1 MTTAVRAA
9 AAPGA
14 FVADDV
20 LAPRRQARGGP
31 RLTPRESEVLGL
43 AAEGLTVRGHLGPAL
58 RLGGDDALAPVRHLP
73 QARGHLAQPGSPG
86 RRATR
91 DAADLT
97 WPAPTRAG
105 AWTDWAIWLVLRLAL
120 VGIIVGL
127 IPWPEQVND
136 LTIYADWV
144 QGSLQ
149 HGRFPTDEMWQYPPL
164 AGPVFLLGA
173 WLPGERLGFVT
184 LFLGFD
190 AAIMAMLTHQARR
203 TGLAGGTRLW
213 ALLPLIVGPLL
224 LARFDVVPTAFA
236 VAAVLLAAR
245 PLASGALAATG
256 TWLKVWPVLVLAAL
270 RRRDLPRGVAGAL
283 AATAVIA
290 GVLVVTT
297 VDPMSF
303 LGGQR
308 DRGLQIES
316 LAAWPFLVA
325 RLAGAPV
332 EVVYR
337 YGAHEIDA
345 AGVDVVARSVVV
357 LTLILLGR
365 GRRATPA
372 RSPRRGVR
380 GRCRAGHGAVH
391 RGHQSRLLR
400 AVLHLAAGPG
410 RRDPRGPGQPDAADH
425 GAADRGRAGH
435 AAGLPVALLRA
446 PGRQPGGRGGPDR
459 ARGAHRWRPRGARWA
474 SCCAPGGRRLR
485 RWGRGPRRRP
495 GRRRRASRA
504 TARRSGPSPTTT
516 RPSDAPPHPCAR
528 PAPGRSATG

>member
-1 MTTAVRAA
+1 M
-9 AAPGA
+9 
-14 FVADDV
+14 
-20 LAPRRQARGGP
+20 
-31 RLTPRESEVLGL
+31 
-43 AAEGLTVRGHLGPAL
+43 
-58 RLGGDDALAPVRHLP
+58 
-73 QARGHLAQPGSPG
+73 
-86 RRATR
+86 
-91 DAADLT
+91 
-97 WPAPTRAG
+97 
-105 AWTDWAIWLVLRLAL
+105 VLRLAL
-120 VGIIVGL
+120 VAIILGV

-136 LTIYADWV
+136 LTIYARWV
-144 QGSLQ
+144 QESLQ

-164 AGPVFLLGA
+164 AGPVFVLGA

-203 TGLAGGTRLW
+203 SGLAGGTRLW

-256 TWLKVWPVLVLAAL
+256 AWLKVWPVLVLAAL

-283 AATAVIA
+283 VASAVIA

-297 VDPMSF
+297 VDPLSF

-345 AGVDVVARSVVV
+345 AGVDAVARGVVA
-357 LTLILLGR
+357 LTLILLGVVAVQR
-365 GRRATPA
+365 L
-372 RSPRRGVR
+372 RGVLDEVS
-380 GRCRAGHGAVH
+380 GADVALATVLFTVAT
-391 RGHQSRLLR
+391 SRVFSGQYFIWLL
-400 AVLHLAAGPG
+400 ALAAVTLGDPASRM
-410 RRDPRGPGQPDAADH
+410 RRTTALLI
-425 GAADRGRAGH
+425 
-435 AAGLPVALLRA
+435 AAGVATQVVYPWLYSALLDGNPVAVVVQTVRVALTVAATVYAL
-446 PGRQPGGRGGPDR
+446 GVV
-459 ARGAHRWRPRGARWA
+459 
-474 SCCAPGGRRLR
+474 L
-485 RWGRGPRRRP
+485 RP
-495 GRRRRASRA
+495 GRTVAQASG
-504 TARRSGPSPTTT
+504 SPPSSIT
-516 RPSDAPPHPCAR
+516 RN
-528 PAPGRSATG
+528 RSAEWSQPQDDSTH

>member
-1 MTTAVRAA
+1 MAGT
-9 AAPGA
+9 
-14 FVADDV
+14 
-20 LAPRRQARGGP
+20 
-31 RLTPRESEVLGL
+31 
-43 AAEGLTVRGHLGPAL
+43 H
-58 RLGGDDALAPVRHLP
+58 
-73 QARGHLAQPGSPG
+73 
-86 RRATR
+86 ATR
-91 DAADLT
+91 T
-97 WPAPTRAG
+97 
-105 AWTDWAIWLVLRLAL
+105 WTDWAIWLVLRLAL

-136 LTIYADWV
+136 LTIYATWV

-149 HGRFPTDEMWQYPPL
+149 HGRFPTDDMWQYPPL
-164 AGPVFLLGA
+164 AGPVFLVGA

-236 VAAVLLAAR
+236 VAAVLVAAR

-270 RRRDLPRGVAGAL
+270 RRRDLPRGVLGAL
-283 AATAVIA
+283 AATVVIA
-290 GVLVVTT
+290 GVLVATT
-297 VDPMSF
+297 VEPMSF

-345 AGVDVVARSVVV
+345 AGVDAVARSVVV
-357 LTLILLGR
+357 LTLILLGVVAVQR
-365 GRRATPA
+365 L
-372 RSPRRGVR
+372 RGVLDAVSGADVALATVLFTVATSR
-380 GRCRAGHGAVH
+380 VFSGQYFIWLLALAAVTLGDPDSRMRRTTVLLIAAGLATQLVYPWLYSALLDGNPVAVAVQTV
-391 RGHQSRLLR
+391 RVGLTIAATWCALGVLLR
-400 AVLHLAAGPG
+400 AGRPAAQAMG
-410 RRDPRGPGQPDAADH
+410 
-425 GAADRGRAGH
+425 
-435 AAGLPVALLRA
+435 
-446 PGRQPGGRGGPDR
+446 
-459 ARGAHRWRPRGARWA
+459 
-474 SCCAPGGRRLR
+474 
-485 RWGRGPRRRP
+485 
-495 GRRRRASRA
+495 
-504 TARRSGPSPTTT
+504 SGPSSASGSPPSSIT
-516 RPSDAPPHPCAR
+516 RN
-528 PAPGRSATG
+528 RSAEWSQPHDDSTQ

>member
-1 MTTAVRAA
+1 
-9 AAPGA
+9 
-14 FVADDV
+14 VA
-20 LAPRRQARGGP
+20 GP
-31 RLTPRESEVLGL
+31 RV
-43 AAEGLTVRGHLGPAL
+43 
-58 RLGGDDALAPVRHLP
+58 
-73 QARGHLAQPGSPG
+73 
-86 RRATR
+86 TR
-91 DAADLT
+91 T
-97 WPAPTRAG
+97 
-105 AWTDWAIWLVLRLAL
+105 WTDWAIWLVLRLAL

-136 LTIYADWV
+136 LTIYATWV

-149 HGRFPTDEMWQYPPL
+149 HGRFPTDDMWQYPPL
-164 AGPVFLLGA
+164 AGPVFLVGA

-236 VAAVLLAAR
+236 VAAVLVAAR

-270 RRRDLPRGVAGAL
+270 RRRDLPRGVVGAL
-283 AATAVIA
+283 AATVVIA

-297 VDPMSF
+297 VGPMSF

-345 AGVDVVARSVVV
+345 AGVDAVARSVVV
-357 LTLILLGR
+357 LTLILLGVVAVQR
-365 GRRATPA
+365 L
-372 RSPRRGVR
+372 RGVLDAVSGADVALATVLFTVATSR
-380 GRCRAGHGAVH
+380 VFSGQYFIWLLALAAVTLGDPDSRMRRTTVLLIAAGLATQLVYPWLYSALLDGNPVAVAVQTV
-391 RGHQSRLLR
+391 RVGLTIAATWCALVVLLR
-400 AVLHLAAGPG
+400 AG
-410 RRDPRGPGQPDAADH
+410 
-425 GAADRGRAGH
+425 
-435 AAGLPVALLRA
+435 
-446 PGRQPGGRGGPDR
+446 
-459 ARGAHRWRPRGARWA
+459 
-474 SCCAPGGRRLR
+474 
-485 RWGRGPRRRP
+485 
-495 GRRRRASRA
+495 
-504 TARRSGPSPTTT
+504 
-516 RPSDAPPHPCAR
+516 R
-528 PAPGRSATG
+528 PAAQEMGSGRSSASGSPPSSITRNRSAEWSQPHDDSTQ

>member
-1 MTTAVRAA
+1 M
-9 AAPGA
+9 
-14 FVADDV
+14 AD
-20 LAPRRQARGGP
+20 
-31 RLTPRESEVLGL
+31 T
-43 AAEGLTVRGHLGPAL
+43 H
-58 RLGGDDALAPVRHLP
+58 
-73 QARGHLAQPGSPG
+73 
-86 RRATR
+86 ATR
-91 DAADLT
+91 T
-97 WPAPTRAG
+97 
-105 AWTDWAIWLVLRLAL
+105 WTDWATWLVLRLAL

-136 LTIYADWV
+136 LTIYATWV
-144 QGSLQ
+144 QRSLQ
-149 HGRFPTDEMWQYPPL
+149 HGRFPTDDMWQYPPL
-164 AGPVFLLGA
+164 AGPVFLVGA

-236 VAAVLLAAR
+236 VAAVLVAAR

-270 RRRDLPRGVAGAL
+270 RRRDLPRGVVGAL
-283 AATAVIA
+283 AATVVIA

-297 VDPMSF
+297 VGPMSF

-345 AGVDVVARSVVV
+345 AGVDAVARSVVV
-357 LTLILLGR
+357 LTLILLGVVAVQR
-365 GRRATPA
+365 L
-372 RSPRRGVR
+372 RGVLDAVSGADVALATVLFTVATSR
-380 GRCRAGHGAVH
+380 VFSGQYFIWLLALAAVTLGDPDSRMRRTTVLLIAAGLATQLVYPWLYSALLDGNPVAVAVQTV
-391 RGHQSRLLR
+391 RVGLTIAATWCALVVLLR
-400 AVLHLAAGPG
+400 AGRPAAQEMG
-410 RRDPRGPGQPDAADH
+410 
-425 GAADRGRAGH
+425 
-435 AAGLPVALLRA
+435 
-446 PGRQPGGRGGPDR
+446 
-459 ARGAHRWRPRGARWA
+459 
-474 SCCAPGGRRLR
+474 
-485 RWGRGPRRRP
+485 
-495 GRRRRASRA
+495 
-504 TARRSGPSPTTT
+504 SGPSSASGSPPSSIT
-516 RPSDAPPHPCAR
+516 RN
-528 PAPGRSATG
+528 RSAEWSQPHDDSTQ